1 MINMLIKWFIR
12 NSGLPSAIASKLKP
26 FNCKREPLFK
36 QIETIEELEE
46 KAFPMLT
53 TIGPYLFKDPLLIA
67 KMIRICKTLLASS
80 DTSDIKYA
88 IATVLDEAILPAV
101 SLVESN
107 CSLSE
112 ELWILMKAF
121 PYQQR
126 YKLYTNWKSEPTNTL
141 MIRTRAS
148 TLKRIKYIM
157 KRLSKENVKLSGRQ
171 IGKLSHS
178 NPSYLFEYVSLTS
191 FHVFIL

>member
-1 MINMLIKWFIR
+1 
-12 NSGLPSAIASKLKP
+12 
-26 FNCKREPLFK
+26 
-36 QIETIEELEE
+36 
-46 KAFPMLT
+46 MLT
-53 TIGPYLFKDPLLIA
+53 TIGPYLYKDTLLIA
-67 KMIRICKTLLASS
+67 KLIRICRTLLS
-80 DTSDIKYA
+80 DPSEANHIKYD
-88 IATVLDEAILPAV
+88 IATILDEAILPAV

-112 ELWILMKAF
+112 ELWLLMKAF

-141 MIRTRAS
+141 MIRMRAS

-178 NPSYLFEYVSLTS
+178 NPSYLFEYVSPKLYQPITRS
-191 FHVFIL
+191 AFLKL